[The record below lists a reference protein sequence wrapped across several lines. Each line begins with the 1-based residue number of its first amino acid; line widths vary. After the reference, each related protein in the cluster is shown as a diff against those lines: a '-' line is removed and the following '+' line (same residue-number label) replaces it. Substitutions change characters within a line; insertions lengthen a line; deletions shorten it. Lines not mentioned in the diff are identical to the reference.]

1 MEEHTRAI
9 AQDTHTAH
17 EEEHIHMPAPSLSP
31 ILLAFGLTGAVFG
44 IIFGPIVMILGVIL
58 TVVGLGTWIYD
69 DVKNASAE
77 EQH

>member
-9 AQDTHTAH
+9 AQDPHAGH

-31 ILLAFGLTGAVFG
+31 ILLAFGLTAGVFG
-44 IIFGPIVMILGVIL
+44 IVLGPIVMVIGIIL
-58 TVVGLGTWIYD
+58 TVLGLGTWIYD

-77 EQH
+77 EHH

>member
-9 AQDTHTAH
+9 APDPHVTH

-31 ILLAFGLTGAVFG
+31 ILLAFGLTAAVFG
-44 IIFGPIVMILGVIL
+44 IIFGPVVMIIGIIL
-58 TVVGLGTWIYD
+58 TVLGLGTWIYD
-69 DVKNASAE
+69 DVKNASIE